1 MVAPRRAYQMFINNE
16 WVDSASGRM
25 LASVNPA
32 TGEVW
37 AEVPEGDS
45 EDVDRAVAAA
55 RKAFEEGP
63 WRKMAPIERGKRV
76 RRLGELITENAAEL
90 ARLET
95 LDNGKAI
102 RETLGVELAAIP
114 NWYHYFG
121 GLADKIQGE
130 TVPLGPDFL
139 NYTVREP
146 VGVVGAITPWNSP
159 LLMYAMKLG
168 PALAAGNT
176 LVLKPAEQT
185 PVTALELA
193 KLIQRAEFPPGVV
206 NVVPGYGEGAG
217 AALVRHPGVDKIAFT
232 GETTTGQAICRE
244 MTGNLKR
251 LTCELGG
258 KSPNI
263 VFDDAE
269 MENALRGAMA
279 GVFVAAGQTCVAG
292 SRLLLHERIAD
303 EFVARLLERV
313 QRIRVG
319 DPLDPQTHIGS
330 LVSREQQRKVEDYV
344 RIGKEEGAELLC
356 GGPPRGEAFAR
367 GCFFLPTVFARVR
380 NSMRIAQEEIFGPV
394 VCVLTFREEEEAV
407 ELANDVKYGLAAGVW
422 TGNVKRAHRIAGRIR
437 AGTVWVNNY
446 RRIHFASPFGGY
458 KLSGFGRENG
468 LEVIREYTQV
478 KSVWVDL
485 GAEIPDPF
493 PA

>member
-1 MVAPRRAYQMFINNE
+1 MDAPRKRYRMFVDDE
-16 WVDSASGRM
+16 WVDSASGRV

-37 AEVPEGDS
+37 AEVPEGDA
-45 EDVDRAVAAA
+45 EDIDRAVAAA
-55 RKAFEEGP
+55 RKAFEHGP
-63 WRKMAPIERGKRV
+63 WRTMAPIERGKRL
-76 RRLGELITENAAEL
+76 RRLAELIAENAAEL

-102 RETLGVELAAIP
+102 RETLGVELGAIP

-159 LLMYAMKLG
+159 LLMYAMKLA

-176 LVLKPAEQT
+176 VVVKPAEQT

-193 KLIQRAEFPPGVV
+193 KLIQRAEIPAGVV
-206 NVVPGYGEGAG
+206 NVVPGYGESAG
-217 AALVRHPGVDKIAFT
+217 AALVRHPDVDKIAFT
-232 GETTTGQAICRE
+232 GETATGQAICRE

-269 MENALRGAMA
+269 IDNALRGAMA

-313 QRIRVG
+313 RRIRVG
-319 DPLDPQTHIGS
+319 DPLDPQTHVGS
-330 LVSREQQRKVEDYV
+330 LASREQQQRVENYV

-356 GGPPRGEAFAR
+356 GGPPREEALAR
-367 GCFFLPTVFARVR
+367 GCFFLPTVFTRVR

-422 TGNVKRAHRIAGRIR
+422 TGNVKRAHRIASRIR

-485 GAEIPDPF
+485 GTEIPDPF